1 MKNPKGHFSPQ
12 KAEEK
17 FKMLKVSPH
26 TFRPLSLSLT
36 SRFSRPYSNSS
47 GNDKKE
53 KPPILS
59 RFFRFVSFKGPIES
73 ALKRTGLSD
82 DPILIST
89 VARTISISSQLL
101 LASSFLGTVGVDTK
115 PLIAGLGITGFTVGF
130 ALKDIATNF
139 LSGLMLVLNR
149 PFKQGWRVRL
159 FNGSTA
165 YEGIVKTVDIRYV
178 HLELSDRHRVLLPSY
193 VVYSN
198 PIIVLENADDAGSA
212 GDNSTGEKQ

>member
-1 MKNPKGHFSPQ
+1 MIVKVPPQ
-12 KAEEK
+12 KI
-17 FKMLKVSPH
+17 
-26 TFRPLSLSLT
+26 LSLFRLST
-36 SRFSRPYSNSS
+36 RFIRPYSSSS
-47 GNDKKE
+47 GNEKKE
-53 KPPILS
+53 KPPMLS

-101 LASSFLGTVGVDTK
+101 LASSVLGTIGVDTK
-115 PLIAGLGITGFTVGF
+115 PLIAGLGITGFTMGF
-130 ALKDIATNF
+130 ALKYIATNF

-149 PFKQGWRVRL
+149 PFKQGWRVKL

-178 HLELSDRHRVLLPSY
+178 HLELNDRSRVLLPSY

-198 PIIVLENADDAGSA
+198 PIIVLENNGDDAVSG
-212 GDNSTGEKQ
+212 TKKQ